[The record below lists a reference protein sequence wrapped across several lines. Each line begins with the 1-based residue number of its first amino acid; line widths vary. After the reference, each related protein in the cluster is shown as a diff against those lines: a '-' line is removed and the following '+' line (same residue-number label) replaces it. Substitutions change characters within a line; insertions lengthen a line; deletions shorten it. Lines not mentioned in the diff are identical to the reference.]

1 MRPQPALGKMQAYL
15 TRPVAAFHHVP
26 SPFMSIRHSLV
37 LAAALGLAVAAPAS
51 AQDKTPPAK
60 KPAPAMDHAAMH
72 AEHMK
77 QMEGGK
83 TDAAAWKELD
93 AYHML
98 MMATWHPAKD
108 KNDLAP
114 TRAKIGEMVT
124 AAKAVSASKAP
135 AACQKPAL
143 AKAQAGLAG
152 ETQKVQALVTGKAD
166 DAALKAA
173 MKGLHDAFEVLEEGC
188 NTGMK
193 H

>member
-1 MRPQPALGKMQAYL
+1 MIR
-15 TRPVAAFHHVP
+15 TRT
-26 SPFMSIRHSLV
+26 RR
-37 LAAALGLAVAAPAS
+37 LAVLTATLSLATS
-51 AQDKTPPAK
+51 ATAGAQATQPPAK
-60 KPAPAMDHAAMH
+60 KDDHAAMH

-77 QMEGGK
+77 SAQQGK
-83 TDAAAWKELD
+83 AEAWKELD

-114 TRAKIGEMVT
+114 ARAKMGEMVV
-124 AAKAVSASKAP
+124 AAKAVGASKAP
-135 AACQKPAL
+135 ASCQKPEML
-143 AKAQAGLAG
+143 KAQAGLAG
-152 ETQKVQALVTGKAD
+152 ETEKVAAMVKKAD

-173 MKGLHDAFEVLEEGC
+173 LKTLHDKFEVLEEGC

>member
-1 MRPQPALGKMQAYL
+1 MSMS
-15 TRPVAAFHHVP
+15 
-26 SPFMSIRHSLV
+26 SPRRL
-37 LAAALGLAVAAPAS
+37 ALGLVLTAAMAAPLS
-51 AQDKTPPAK
+51 AQDKGAAQPPAK
-60 KPAPAMDHAAMH
+60 KDDHAAMH

-77 QMEGGK
+77 RMEQGPHAK
-83 TDAAAWKELD
+83 SEAWKELD

-108 KNDLAP
+108 KNDLSA

-124 AAKAVSASKAP
+124 AAKAVGVSKAP
-135 AACQKPAL
+135 AGCQKPEL
-143 AKAQAGLAG
+143 AKAQAGLTA
-152 ETQKVQALVTGKAD
+152 ETEKVQKLVAAKAD

-173 MKGLHDAFEVLEEGC
+173 MKALHDAFEVLEEGC

>member
-1 MRPQPALGKMQAYL
+1 MRFRFSFALASAL
-15 TRPVAAFHHVP
+15 SLSASVAA
-26 SPFMSIRHSLV
+26 
-37 LAAALGLAVAAPAS
+37 
-51 AQDKTPPAK
+51 AQQTPPKAGTADK
-60 KPAPAMDHAAMH
+60 GHAGMDHAAMH

-77 QMEGGK
+77 QMGAAK
-83 TDAAAWKELD
+83 PAAWKELD

-108 KNDLAP
+108 KGDLAP

-124 AAKAVSASKAP
+124 AAKAVAASTAP
-135 AACQKPAL
+135 TACQKPEL
-143 AKAQAGLAG
+143 AKAQAGLTAG
-152 ETQKVQALVTGKAD
+152 TEKVQAMVAVKAD

>member
-1 MRPQPALGKMQAYL
+1 MSLK
-15 TRPVAAFHHVP
+15 AFGR
-26 SPFMSIRHSLV
+26 S
-37 LAAALGLAVAAPAS
+37 AVAAVALSLAATS
-51 AQDKTPPAK
+51 AQAQAAQPPAK
-60 KPAPAMDHAAMH
+60 KDDHAAMH
-72 AEHMK
+72 DAHVKAM
-77 QMEGGK
+77 QGGK
-83 TDAAAWKELD
+83 ADAAAWKELD

-108 KNDLAP
+108 KNDLSA

-124 AAKAVSASKAP
+124 AAKAVAASKAP
-135 AACQKPAL
+135 VACQKPAL
-143 AKAQAGLAG
+143 AKAQAGLTG
-152 ETQKVQALVTGKAD
+152 ETEKVQKLVAAKAD

>member
-1 MRPQPALGKMQAYL
+1 MRFRFSFALASAL
-15 TRPVAAFHHVP
+15 SLSASVAA
-26 SPFMSIRHSLV
+26 
-37 LAAALGLAVAAPAS
+37 
-51 AQDKTPPAK
+51 AQQTPPKAGTADK
-60 KPAPAMDHAAMH
+60 GHAGMDHAAMH

-77 QMEGGK
+77 QMGAAK
-83 TDAAAWKELD
+83 PAAWKELD

-108 KNDLAP
+108 KGDLAP

-124 AAKAVSASKAP
+124 AAKAVAASTAP
-135 AACQKPAL
+135 TACQKPEL
-143 AKAQAGLAG
+143 AKAQAGLTAG
-152 ETQKVQALVTGKAD
+152 TEKVQAMVAAKAD

>member
-1 MRPQPALGKMQAYL
+1 
-15 TRPVAAFHHVP
+15 
-26 SPFMSIRHSLV
+26 MSIRHSLV
-37 LAAALGLAVAAPAS
+37 LAAALGVAVAAPAS

-60 KPAPAMDHAAMH
+60 KPTPAMDHAAMH

-83 TDAAAWKELD
+83 AAAAWKELD

-108 KNDLAP
+108 KGDLAP

-124 AAKAVSASKAP
+124 AAQAVAASKAP
-135 AACQKPAL
+135 AACHKPAL

-152 ETQKVQALVTGKAD
+152 ETQKVQALVASKAD

>member
-1 MRPQPALGKMQAYL
+1 
-15 TRPVAAFHHVP
+15 
-26 SPFMSIRHSLV
+26 MSIRHSLV

-51 AQDKTPPAK
+51 AQDKAKAPPAK
-60 KPAPAMDHAAMH
+60 KAAPAMDHAAMH

-77 QMEGGK
+77 QLDGGK
-83 TDAAAWKELD
+83 VDAAAWKELD

-124 AAKAVSASKAP
+124 AAKAVAASKAP

-152 ETQKVQALVTGKAD
+152 ETQKVQALVTSKAD

-173 MKGLHDAFEVLEEGC
+173 MKGLHDAFDVLEEGC